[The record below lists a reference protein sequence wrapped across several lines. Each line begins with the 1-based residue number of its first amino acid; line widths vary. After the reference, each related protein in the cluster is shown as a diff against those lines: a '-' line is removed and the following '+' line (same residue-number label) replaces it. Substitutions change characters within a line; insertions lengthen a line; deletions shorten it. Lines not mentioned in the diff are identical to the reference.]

1 MQSERPLTPS
11 TTDWEALFE
20 APESGLIPLISSAR
34 STDALRQSSL
44 LTIERLFTRKG
55 DERNL
60 RKFKLQI
67 LRLVPEGDQEALEHK
82 VKAVEQ
88 ILRDIKV
95 ERIRKAAAY
104 NDRLA
109 AKARRESGSEEFER
123 REPIPLTPQ
132 RLMSD
137 RPLLSAFIAIL
148 CVAAMALV
156 FVFFL
161 RTDPVAEVNVGE
173 TVRWVRYNAEKGFP
187 NDSWQMRAV
196 ETAGKMKIVIAVE
209 LTNPEQISRLESQS
223 GEEKLAIA
231 RLGCPKKGLGISAFV
246 ENGGVIW
253 VKLESGA
260 TAIAEGPCAY

>member
-20 APESGLIPLISSAR
+20 DPDSGLIPLISSAR
-34 STDALRQSSL
+34 STDALRESSL

-55 DERNL
+55 DERNQ

-67 LRLVPEGDQEALEHK
+67 LRLVPEGDEDGLEDK

-109 AKARRESGSEEFER
+109 AKARRESIPEFER
-123 REPIPLTPQ
+123 REPVPLTPQ

-187 NDSWQMRAV
+187 NDSWQLRAV
-196 ETAGKMKIVIAVE
+196 ETADRMKIVIAVE
-209 LTNPEQISRLESQS
+209 LTDTEQISRLRSQS
-223 GEEKLAIA
+223 DEEKLAIA

>member
-67 LRLVPEGDQEALEHK
+67 LRLVPEGDQEALEDK

-137 RPLLSAFIAIL
+137 
-148 CVAAMALV
+148 
-156 FVFFL
+156 
-161 RTDPVAEVNVGE
+161 
-173 TVRWVRYNAEKGFP
+173 
-187 NDSWQMRAV
+187 
-196 ETAGKMKIVIAVE
+196 
-209 LTNPEQISRLESQS
+209 
-223 GEEKLAIA
+223 
-231 RLGCPKKGLGISAFV
+231 
-246 ENGGVIW
+246 
-253 VKLESGA
+253 
-260 TAIAEGPCAY
+260 